1 MSIDAQESRP
11 HTVRE
16 SSDPL
21 FKETIDLLGGTGIIK
36 GKIRSDLEAHD
47 VIVKRFSGKALV
59 YVVKH
64 ARILKR
70 SDVSAATGVSLRTA
84 QRIDAQSTKLLSSE
98 QSGRLWKFAEVLAKA
113 IEVFG
118 TREEAE
124 KWLAAPAIALEK
136 KRPVDLLR
144 SPVGVELVEQLL
156 GRLEYNVYT

>member
-1 MSIDAQESRP
+1 MSVDAQESKP
-11 HTVRE
+11 VTVRE
-16 SSDPL
+16 SSEPL
-21 FKETIDLLGGTGIIK
+21 LKETIDLLGGTGIIK
-36 GKIRSDLEAHD
+36 GKIRSDLEVHD

-64 ARILKR
+64 ATILNR

-84 QRIDAQSTKLLSSE
+84 QRIDAQSTKLLSPE

-124 KWLAAPAIALEK
+124 KWLATPAVALEK